1 MCGCS
6 KFLTPFNF
14 KVHQL
19 RMQHQH
25 LQVLQAQQQH
35 QADTHYQGE
44 NGEPGKKKR
53 LVRRMSLAF
62 VLFKS

>member
-1 MCGCS
+1 MV
-6 KFLTPFNF
+6 FLTTF

-35 QADTHYQGE
+35 QADSHYQGE

-53 LVRRMSLAF
+53 FADNY
-62 VLFKS
+62 